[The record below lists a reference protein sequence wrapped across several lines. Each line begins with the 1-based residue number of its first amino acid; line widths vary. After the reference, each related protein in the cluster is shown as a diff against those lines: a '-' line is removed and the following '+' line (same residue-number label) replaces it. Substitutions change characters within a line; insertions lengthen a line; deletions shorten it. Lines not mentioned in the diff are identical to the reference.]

1 MVRLG
6 WVTACKE
13 GWATPS
19 MIAGGISISLD
30 IDKTFD
36 SLPREQ
42 LVLAM
47 KAAKLSS
54 EEIAL
59 ALYIHQ
65 EARLHVEIS
74 GQKAD
79 IPLQQGIRQGC
90 GLSPFLWSLATARL
104 YNVCVEKAATCRE
117 PTGEVTL
124 YADDVWASWWI
135 RTQDQFKASLRA
147 MGILF
152 QVLQEA
158 GLTGFRASGL
168 EGAEPQPC
176 TTLFWQALIEPYIG
190 TFEARL
196 EPKPGP
202 QAF

>member
-1 MVRLG
+1 
-6 WVTACKE
+6 
-13 GWATPS
+13 

-152 QVLQEA
+152 QDLQRRLEKEEEERA
-158 GLTGFRASGL
+158 EVAFERFRAEDVQIELDAVEKINEFCRESGDK
-168 EGAEPQPC
+168 
-176 TTLFWQALIEPYIG
+176 Y
-190 TFEARL
+190 
-196 EPKPGP
+196 
-202 QAF
+202 